1 VEPGQ
6 PTTNRL
12 PDSLGMLRHR
22 WWVVVLGT
30 VFGIAAAGGWLQTR
44 PPVWEATTSVLVRP
58 AGLDTNVVGGRTQG
72 QVNLDTEAQL
82 VRSTAVATGA
92 AERLASAGDPA
103 SAAPTPAATPPPAT
117 APDAL
122 ARRVRVEV
130 PANTSVLAIT
140 FSAATPAEAQAGS
153 LAFAE
158 AYLAH
163 RDETTRTELATQR
176 TAIEERLDELDEA
189 LTRINEQ
196 LAAAPP
202 ASPVNADLESQRG
215 TTTGQI
221 TDLTDRLNAVATATV
236 SGGAII
242 NEPEQPTRP
251 SLPRPAIVLASGA
264 ALGLVAGLGAA
275 GLADRMARRVRRP
288 ADLSRRIGVPVIAT
302 LDAAG
307 PEEVA
312 SPYTRAG
319 RIFDRLRN
327 ELTGGTAGNV
337 IVVTSPTVCSATR
350 LTAVNLAASL
360 SRCGH
365 DAVLVAAGHPE
376 EVPLGGF
383 PGAGLSELLAGRAK
397 LTEALQR
404 APRHP
409 RLRVMTMG
417 ATATAAGLLQSPGM
431 RTVLRTLASQTGY
444 VVVEAPPT
452 TVSADAQSLAGLAD
466 AALLVV
472 ERRRTRLTDAADA
485 AEQLRRVPLLGALL
499 APPGKRRR
507 SPKYEQPPGAW
518 SGAGAEI
525 RAADAGTVNGRPTTV
540 RPRPAVPP
548 PAVDPDATTLLIP
561 RLDEETAP

>member
-6 PTTNRL
+6 PTTDRL

-22 WWVVVLGT
+22 WWVVALGT
-30 VFGIAAAGGWLQTR
+30 LLGIVAAAGWQQTR

-92 AERLASAGDPA
+92 AELLATAGDPA
-103 SAAPTPAATPPPAT
+103 TATPAPAGTPPPTPAPA
-117 APDAL
+117 ASPDAL

-140 FSAATPAEAQAGS
+140 FSATTPAEAQAGS
-153 LAFAE
+153 RAFAE

-176 TAIEERLDELDEA
+176 TTIEERLDELDEG
-189 LTRINEQ
+189 LTRINER
-196 LAAAPP
+196 LATAPLDDP
-202 ASPVNADLESQRG
+202 AITDLESQRE
-215 TTTGQI
+215 TLTGQI
-221 TDLTDRLNAVATATV
+221 TDLTDRLTAVATATV

-251 SLPRPAIVLASGA
+251 SFPRPAIVLASGA
-264 ALGLVAGLGAA
+264 ALGLVAGLAAA
-275 GLADRMARRVRRP
+275 GLAERLTRRVRRP
-288 ADLSRRIGVPVIAT
+288 ADLSGRLGVPVIAT

-307 PEEVA
+307 PDEVA

-337 IVVTSPTVCSATR
+337 IVVTSPTACSATR

-365 DAVLVAAGHPE
+365 DTVLVAAGQPD
-376 EVPLGGF
+376 EVPLGVG
-383 PGAGLSELLAGRAK
+383 PGAGLSELLAGRIK

-404 APRHP
+404 TPRQP

-417 ATATAAGLLQSPGM
+417 STATAAGLLQSPGM
-431 RTVLRTLASQTGY
+431 RTVLRLLASQTGY

-452 TVSADAQSLAGLAD
+452 AASADAQSLAGHAD

-485 AEQLRRVPLLGALL
+485 AEQLRRVPLLGAVL
-499 APPGKRRR
+499 APPGKRRE
-507 SPKYEQPPGAW
+507 SPEYEQPPA
-518 SGAGAEI
+518 AE
-525 RAADAGTVNGRPTTV
+525 GGGGNGRPATV
-540 RPRPAVPP
+540 RPRPAAPA
-548 PAVDPDATTLLIP
+548 PAVDTDAKTLLMS